1 MTTQASES
9 SPIQRHHL
17 LAIGLIVVF
26 AIATVFLTRPS
37 TSVTSLSPVA
47 GLVTLKATAQSAMPY
62 ETAIA
67 NQRPTLIEFYADWC
81 STCQAMAPTLQDL
94 HRQFGKDINFVM
106 LNIDDPQW
114 RQPVQQFQVNGVP
127 HLTLLQ
133 PDQTVVDYWTGK
145 VPHQV
150 LVDRLTKLLA

>member
-1 MTTQASES
+1 MTQVSGS

-26 AIATVFLTRPS
+26 AIATVFLTRPQ
-37 TSVTSLSPVA
+37 TSVTSLSPVS
-47 GLVTLKATAQSAMPY
+47 GLVTLKATAQSAMLY
-62 ETAIA
+62 EVAIA

-81 STCQAMAPTLQDL
+81 TTCQAMAPTLQEL
-94 HRQFGKDINFVM
+94 HRQFGADINFVM

-114 RQPVQQFQVNGVP
+114 REPVQQFQVNGVP

-133 PDQTVVDYWTGK
+133 SDQTVFDTFTGK
-145 VPHQV
+145 VPHRV
-150 LVDRLTKLLA
+150 LVNRLTKLLA